1 MPKKGIH
8 PKWYHNAKVFC
19 DGQLILKVGATVP
32 SLDVATWSKI
42 HPAYTGSKTILDTE
56 GRVQRFLAK
65 YGWSAIDEVQR
76 ADDSTAS

>member
-8 PKWYHNAKVFC
+8 PLWYPNAKVFC

-42 HPAYTGSKTILDTE
+42 HPAYTGSKMIPDTE
-56 GRVQRFLAK
+56 GRVQKFLAK
-65 YGWSAIDEVQR
+65 YGWSASDETQHTDNS
-76 ADDSTAS
+76 ATS